1 MKVNE
6 MNKLEKYLREH
17 RYLYGRTNL
26 WDGEQIIV
34 YGDSVRDIAWDVI
47 CCSISYGGKD
57 GLLEVMGNIV
67 PEDHNDDVVGYLT
80 AKDVIEMIEKKK

>member
-1 MKVNE
+1 MKTYE
-6 MNKLEKYLREH
+6 MNKLERYLREH
-17 RYLYGRTNL
+17 NYLYGRAKL

-67 PEDHNDDVVGYLT
+67 PEDHNDDVVGNLT

>member
-1 MKVNE
+1 MKTYE

-34 YGDSVRDIAWDVI
+34 YGDSVRDIAWDAI
-47 CCSISYGGKD
+47 CCSCSYGGKD
-57 GLLEVMGNIV
+57 GLIEVMGNIV
-67 PEDHNDDVVGYLT
+67 PEGKDVVGYLT

>member
-6 MNKLEKYLREH
+6 MNKLENYLREH
-17 RYLYGRTNL
+17 SYLYGRTRI

-67 PEDHNDDVVGYLT
+67 PEDDSDDVVGYLT
-80 AKDVIEMIEKKK
+80 AKDVIEMIEKNK

>member
-1 MKVNE
+1 MKTYE
-6 MNKLEKYLREH
+6 MNKLENYLREH

-67 PEDHNDDVVGYLT
+67 PEYDSDDVVGYLT
-80 AKDVIEMIEKKK
+80 AEDVIEMIEKNK